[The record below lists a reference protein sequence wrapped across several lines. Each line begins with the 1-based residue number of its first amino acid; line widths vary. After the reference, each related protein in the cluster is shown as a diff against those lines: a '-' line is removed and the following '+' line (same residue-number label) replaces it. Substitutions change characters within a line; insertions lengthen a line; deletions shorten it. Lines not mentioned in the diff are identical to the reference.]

1 MKDRT
6 KKPFLSRFVAS
17 LMAFLLLFTG
27 LIPSSGSVSFADTPD
42 PEEQMCRVRILD
54 TEGGD
59 LSFVH
64 TTEKEIRLRKGDSVT
79 VSASPKEGYVA
90 DTLSYMVGSD
100 MDEENVKEVPFVNG
114 LADVPITDDTVIT
127 TSFYQKP
134 VDSVVKTMPE
144 DVTGSLYTK
153 SEVDAIAKGEEKTSS
168 IKATEFYT
176 KQPGKTPE
184 GVVYEAVDTTNAK
197 DVLVAPDGVYKG
209 KPQEPASRP
218 NGPMLRSAPVANW
231 YDGTYTFTHMPGSS
245 WTPLMTVTS
254 DGNANPDFDTRL
266 RWMFSDANRM
276 PILGNHTSRASITNG
291 HFSFCQNPFFKSPP
305 SGGSYPRLISI
316 TSGSSITSESDFDKF
331 IHLSAQY
338 RFPGIYSTT
347 KYSEYNNLPTNEF
360 YYGKRC
366 VEDDSWQLRQAT
378 KIMLLWMMLVNT
390 AQRDPALAQ
399 RIIDATG
406 KTQYISLDTLR
417 DYDKIISLS
426 WYYCADIYVLRNCGG
441 SFRIYPI
448 TYEECSA
455 VADIANYIAIH
466 LNDGKF
472 KLHNMQY
479 NMFTAPLDGSGSQ
492 YDHHDTT
499 NSEQQTHGQV
509 LGWIEMQEN
518 GKLNLQKSSKTPLY
532 SNNNSCYSLAG
543 ARYRVYDKNNSAV
556 GTLTTTTSG
565 KTNTL
570 SLPVGTYTV
579 KEISP
584 SKGFEKNP
592 TPSTVTIR
600 SNQTTTLSTGAAIE
614 TPLDDLVT
622 LMIRKTVEGKP
633 RTSLAGIRFKLS
645 HYAGYYTNA
654 AAAKAS
660 GQPTCSAVF
669 ATDERGLINAA
680 LSKYKVSGDWKYK
693 DEDGMFTSPL
703 GTLVW
708 EEIDTLPELIGFPNQ
723 YATVQ
728 IYNKGDSVGRKYYEK
743 FAAPINQ
750 GGSEQKLNNDYKR
763 ANVCVYKFDQDF
775 NASRPQGDGTLAGVT
790 YRITRKGASDGFP
803 AEGIEI
809 TTAWD
814 SSRNAYVAKTKDEK
828 HGESTGG
835 PLVYGSYVIEEVDP
849 STGYANGN
857 FHEEFTFGENGDIS
871 KNGDWMEFNDVKDK
885 ASRNAIH
892 RGGVKFPKISVDTND
907 NQEGDINFSGIQFAF
922 INRSKNNVFVEGREY
937 KIGEVVAIR
946 ETNAEGILET
956 ENNLF
961 PYGTYD
967 VVELRRDSGVQV
979 GSMYSSANKGKS
991 PYASPAEDSVLWKE
1005 NKKTF
1010 IIRQSNVVVDGE
1022 KMVNEPSRG
1031 DGALQKKDIELGF
1044 AQGDSS
1050 FAGIQY
1056 ALVNAS
1062 AYKSLYKGTL
1072 YAPGKVMDILTADA
1086 EGKVKSDKMPFG
1098 TYTVHELRS
1107 DHKVSIGNTFDGSD
1121 FGTSIYAN
1129 NNGYLYKEFTDTK
1142 SICTNGEV
1150 IAFTNANP
1158 VVRGGMSLDK
1168 IITDTKDNQ
1177 EGDINLSGI
1186 RYAIVN
1192 ASKAPV
1198 YVDNKTQEVGK
1209 VVAIVTTDSEGKVT
1223 TPNMLL
1229 PYGTYK
1235 VYELKRDSGVK
1246 VGSVYTSADKG
1257 KSIYA
1262 TPVEDSVL
1270 WAENE
1275 KTITIREQEKIVN
1288 VRDANE
1294 PIINA
1299 PAVGNGTI
1307 QKTDFDIEKY
1317 QGDADFEGI
1326 IYALVNTSQY
1336 KVLYNNTTYAPNQV
1350 IDVISVNKEGKASIG
1365 RIPFGTYTIHELRK
1379 DHSVKVGEEWNESH
1393 IGESIYAND
1402 KGYLYDEFTDTKS
1415 IRHNDE
1421 TISFTNKNHVV
1432 RGGMSLDKIVTDTKD
1447 NEEGDVDL
1455 SGLRFAMVN
1464 VSKSPVYVDG
1474 KEQAVGNVVA
1484 IATTDKDGKFVT
1496 SNQLLPYGT
1505 YKVYELKRDS
1515 KVAVGSVWKDADKGA
1530 SIYASP
1536 KEDSVLWAEN
1546 EKTITIREE
1555 KKIVDVREAND
1566 PVINDVSKGNG
1577 SLQKEDV
1584 ELTKAQGDA
1593 DFAGVSYALVN
1604 TSKYKALYKNTLYA
1618 VGDIMDILVADK
1630 DGKVASDKM
1639 PFGTYTVHELRKDHK
1654 AEIGKAWD
1662 NSMIGKS
1669 IYANDHG
1676 YLYDEFTDT
1685 KSIRTN
1691 EEIISYTNKNRVVR
1705 GGMSLDK
1712 ILVDTKDNEEGDI
1725 DFTGLR
1731 YAIVNQSKAPVY
1743 VDKKEQA
1750 VGNVV
1755 AILSTNKE
1763 GKFVSDKLLLPYGT
1777 YGVYELKRDSKVTVG
1792 SAYAKADKG
1801 ESIYASPTE
1810 DSVLWA
1816 ENPKTITIR
1825 EQEKIVDIRDANEP
1839 VINMPANGLG
1849 KIQKTDFDITQY
1861 QGDADFSGI
1870 SYAFINRSEFK
1881 VLYKNTLYKPGE
1893 IMDVFVVDKEGKA
1906 DISRIP
1912 FGTYELR
1919 ELRKDHKAEIGKAWD
1934 DAMLGTSIY
1943 ANDKG
1948 YLYDEFT
1955 DVKSIR
1961 HQDEVISY
1969 TNKNHVV
1976 RGGLSLDKILSDT
1989 KDNEEGDV
1997 DFTGMRFAIVNRS
2010 ASPVFVDGKKQEV
2023 GNVVAIVSADKVGK
2037 FTSDAK
2043 LLPYGTYDLYE
2054 LRRDSGVAIGAAYDG
2069 AAFGES
2075 IYATPAGNDGVL
2087 WRENKKT
2094 ITIRE
2099 EGKIVDVREAN
2110 DPIED
2115 DIAKGDGSLQKKDIE
2130 LGKAQGDADFAGIS
2144 YAVVNSSAFKVLY
2157 KGELY
2162 EPGKVMDVL
2171 VADKDGKV
2179 ASDLLPFGTYTVHE
2193 LRRDHGVKVGD
2204 VFKTATLGE
2213 SIYANENGYLYKEF
2227 MDTKSIRHNEER
2239 IEFTNANPVVRGGMS
2254 LDKIL
2259 VDTKDNEEG
2268 NVNLEG
2274 LRFAIVNVS
2283 KASVLVD
2290 GKEQAVG
2297 NVAAIAS
2304 TDKNGKF
2311 TTATSLLPYGTYK
2324 VYELKRDS
2332 KVEVG
2337 SVWKDADK
2345 GESIYASPKEDSVLW
2360 AENEKTIVIREQGSI
2375 IDVRKDNE
2383 PVINDVARGFAQIQ
2397 KTDSETA
2404 DKTRQGDATFEGI
2417 TYALVNT
2424 STYKVLYKGTLYAP
2438 GKVIDLLTVDAL
2450 GKAKSDAL
2458 VFGTYALHELR
2469 KDHTVQIG
2477 SDWSKDAIGTSI
2489 YANDHGYLYTE
2500 FTDTKSITKQDDLVT
2515 FTNANDVVRGGM
2527 KLDKILEDTKDN
2539 EEGNVNLTG
2548 LRYAIVNASE
2558 GSVVVNKKEQAV
2570 GNVVAIFATD
2580 EHGAFTT
2587 DAKLLPYGTYKVYE
2601 LKRDS
2606 KVEVGNVWKDA
2617 DKGESIYASPKEDSV
2632 LWAENEKTIV
2642 IREQEKIV
2650 DVRDANDPV
2659 VNKAATGFAEIQ
2671 KTDTQTTTKQGDAT
2685 FEGITYAL
2693 VNTSTYKVLYKG
2705 TLYKPGEIIDLLKV
2719 DALGKAKSDALVF
2732 GTYDLH
2738 ELRQDHTAQIG
2749 KAWDNAMLGKS
2760 IYANEKG
2767 YLYNEFIDTKSITK
2781 QDDLVT
2787 FTNANDVVRG
2797 GVAIEKFD
2805 RETKQATPLGQA
2817 TFSGVTFTITNK
2829 SDEAVV
2835 VNGKTYKPGEVV
2847 MSATTETVTDKNGMV
2862 RSIAKTAPD
2871 ALPYGHYEIRE
2882 KVSSVG
2888 YLMDEES
2895 SNFVR
2900 EFSIGYQREGYQFF
2914 TKEHKDILD
2923 LFGDGK
2929 GLGNQVIREDFHFIK
2944 KDEDTMERMGRIVFL
2959 MTSKTTGESHILVT
2973 DENGEFNSSAWQTN
2987 ETAGILHSENTNV
3000 NDPDSPIT
3008 NGAIVKDANGNYKV
3022 VKPELLNQKSG
3033 VWFTGLAPD
3042 KVKWAKDGKSYD
3054 VNGVTVPVRDD
3065 LRAFPYDTYE
3075 IKELRSKDNEGYK
3088 LITATVTLHEYGDH
3102 KGRGIDIDYGTLDNK
3117 PIYVATKLLSKT
3129 TNDHVAPIS
3138 KSENF
3143 VDTLSFMNLTPKKEY
3158 KTIAELRIVDENGK
3172 DAGQAARVEKTFTP
3186 KMPNGEVEVAFDHVD
3201 LSKLVGG
3208 MKLVAIQTIY
3218 DADGVVISHA
3228 DLTDEDQTV
3237 SLISIGTK
3245 AKGDVEQEA
3254 NATNEKTTIVDT
3266 VSYKGL
3272 PVGKEYTLRA
3282 ELHYQEVKED
3292 GTIVDGGIVKDAN
3305 GKDVT
3310 QTVTFTP
3317 KEANGETE
3325 MTFTFATPKDLG
3337 GKNVVAFEY
3346 LEKDKVL
3353 YATHADITDE
3363 AQTVHFPK
3371 VGTTLVDAEDGDK
3384 VIEAVEEAKVVDTVK
3399 VENLTIGK
3407 EYTVDGKLH
3416 IKELGKDGKAID
3428 KGIAKD
3434 KDGKES
3440 YAKTT
3445 FVAEK
3450 TTEMVKLTFTVDG
3463 RELAGQSLVAFENLY
3478 RNGVLLGS
3486 EADIENA
3493 DQTVDIMKMGTTL
3506 TDMATKSHTVSRAE
3520 ISKDGKT
3527 MTVNLI
3533 DHIVYENVPLGK
3545 EIVAKGKLM
3554 VPDGKDVEKATALLD
3569 ENAKEIVGETR
3580 FTPSERNGEVE
3591 VHFTFTLP
3599 ADTDITKLV
3608 AFETFEQEIT
3618 DSEGKTKTVVIG
3630 RHEDLHDEAQTV
3642 SFMDI
3647 KTTLTGADK
3656 KAKEVKADSKVEL
3669 IDTVDYTNAV
3679 VGEEY
3684 TITGEMHRKGMKDG
3698 KVVDLG
3704 VLTNADGKPVTATTT
3719 FVAKEASGTVAL
3731 SFMVDTSKMKDGE
3744 ELVAFEKAT
3753 QKGDGKMEGGI
3764 VVAKHEDITDASQTV
3779 VVKKA
3784 STTPNTVTDVTLET
3798 AVHTFA
3804 VPVATLLALSM
3815 VGLSVLALYR
3825 KRKED
3830 AE

>member
-6 KKPFLSRFVAS
+6 KKSFLSRFVAS

-134 VDSVVKTMPE
+134 VDSVVKTMPK

-153 SEVDAIAKGEEKTSS
+153 SEVDAIARGEEKTSS

-399 RIIDATG
+399 RIIDAAG
-406 KTQYISLDTLR
+406 KTQYISLDILR

-448 TYEECSA
+448 TYEECNA
-455 VADIANYIAIH
+455 VANIANYIAIH

-592 TPSTVTIR
+592 TPSAVTIR

-614 TPLDDLVT
+614 TPLDDPVALTV
-622 LMIRKTVEGKP
+622 RKTVEGNY
-633 RTSLAGIRFKLS
+633 RGSLAGIRFKLS
-645 HYAGYYTNA
+645 HYAGYYTSA

-660 GQPTCSAVF
+660 GEPTCSATF
-669 ATDERGLINAA
+669 ATDERGFINAA
-680 LSKYKVSGDWKYK
+680 LPKYKVSGDWKYTT
-693 DEDGMFTSPL
+693 ESGRFTSPL

-708 EEIDTLPELIGFPNQ
+708 EEESTLPELIGLPNQ
-723 YATVQ
+723 YAVIQ
-728 IYNKGDSVGRKYYEK
+728 VKDAGDKVMYPAPVYEK

-835 PLVYGSYVIEEVDP
+835 PLVYGTYVIEEIDP

-871 KNGDWMEFNDVKDK
+871 KNGDWMEFNDVKGK

-1010 IIRQSNVVVDGE
+1010 IIRQPNVVVDGE
-1022 KMVNEPSRG
+1022 KMINEPSRG

-1107 DHKVSIGNTFDGSD
+1107 DHKVSIGSTFDGSN

-1142 SICTNGEV
+1142 SIRTNGEV
-1150 IAFTNANP
+1150 IEFTNANP

-1246 VGSVYTSADKG
+1246 VGNVYTSADKG
-1257 KSIYA
+1257 ESIYA
-1262 TPVEDSVL
+1262 TPVEDSIL

-1326 IYALVNTSQY
+1326 TYALVNTSQY

-1515 KVAVGSVWKDADKGA
+1515 QVAVGSVWKDADKGA

-1792 SAYAKADKG
+1792 SAYTKADKG
-1801 ESIYASPTE
+1801 ESIYASPKE

-1919 ELRKDHKAEIGKAWD
+1919 ELCKDHKAEIGKAWD

-1961 HQDEVISY
+1961 YQDEVISY

-2023 GNVVAIVSADKVGK
+2023 GNVVAIVSVDKVGK

-2179 ASDLLPFGTYTVHE
+2179 ASDFLPFGTYTVHE

-2259 VDTKDNEEG
+2259 IDTKDNEEG

-2375 IDVRKDNE
+2375 IDIRKDNE

-2458 VFGTYALHELR
+2458 VFGTY
-2469 KDHTVQIG
+2469 
-2477 SDWSKDAIGTSI
+2477 
-2489 YANDHGYLYTE
+2489 
-2500 FTDTKSITKQDDLVT
+2500 
-2515 FTNANDVVRGGM
+2515 
-2527 KLDKILEDTKDN
+2527 
-2539 EEGNVNLTG
+2539 
-2548 LRYAIVNASE
+2548 
-2558 GSVVVNKKEQAV
+2558 
-2570 GNVVAIFATD
+2570 
-2580 EHGAFTT
+2580 
-2587 DAKLLPYGTYKVYE
+2587 
-2601 LKRDS
+2601 
-2606 KVEVGNVWKDA
+2606 
-2617 DKGESIYASPKEDSV
+2617 
-2632 LWAENEKTIV
+2632 
-2642 IREQEKIV
+2642 
-2650 DVRDANDPV
+2650 
-2659 VNKAATGFAEIQ
+2659 
-2671 KTDTQTTTKQGDAT
+2671 
-2685 FEGITYAL
+2685 
-2693 VNTSTYKVLYKG
+2693 
-2705 TLYKPGEIIDLLKV
+2705 
-2719 DALGKAKSDALVF
+2719 
-2732 GTYDLH
+2732 DLH

-2749 KAWDNAMLGKS
+2749 KVWDNAMLGKS

-2914 TKEHKDILD
+2914 TKEHKNILD

-2973 DENGEFNSSAWQTN
+2973 DKNGEFNSSAWQTN

-3310 QTVTFTP
+3310 QTATFTP

-3399 VENLTIGK
+3399 VENLIIGK

-3463 RELAGQSLVAFENLY
+3463 RELAGKSLVAFENLY

-3527 MTVNLI
+3527 MIVNLI

-3599 ADTDITKLV
+3599 VDTDITKLV

-3630 RHEDLHDEAQTV
+3630 RHEDLHDEAQTI
-3642 SFMDI
+3642 SLMDI
-3647 KTTLTGADK
+3647 KTVLTGADK

-3719 FVAKEASGTVAL
+3719 FVAKEASGTVVL

-3753 QKGDGKMEGGI
+3753 QKGDGKTEGGI

>member
-6 KKPFLSRFVAS
+6 KKPFLSRFVAG

-79 VSASPKEGYVA
+79 VSVSPKEGYTA

-127 TSFYQKP
+127 TSFYKKP

-184 GVVYEAVDTTNAK
+184 GVVYEAVDTTDAK

-254 DGNANPDFDTRL
+254 DGDANPDFDTRL

-399 RIIDATG
+399 RIIDAAG

-518 GKLNLQKSSKTPLY
+518 GKLNLQKSSKTPLI
-532 SNNNSCYSLAG
+532 SSNNSCYSLAG

-592 TPSTVTIR
+592 TSSTVTIR

-614 TPLDDLVT
+614 TPLDDPVALRV
-622 LMIRKTVEGKP
+622 RKIVEGNY
-633 RTSLAGIRFKLS
+633 RGSLAGIRFRLS
-645 HYAGYYTNA
+645 HYAGYYTSA
-654 AAAKAS
+654 AEAEAS
-660 GQPTCSAVF
+660 GDPTCSAIF
-669 ATDERGLINAA
+669 ATNEKGYIDASIH
-680 LSKYKVSGDWKYK
+680 SPVSGIWKYK
-693 DEDGMFTSPL
+693 DKVGNNTAPL

-708 EEIDTLPELIGFPNQ
+708 EEVDTLPELLGLPKQ
-723 YATVQ
+723 YAVKQ
-728 IYNKGDSVGRKYYEK
+728 IYDAGGTVGERRYEK

-814 SSRNAYVAKTKDEK
+814 SSRNAYVAKTKDDT

-835 PLVYGSYVIEEVDP
+835 PLVYGSYVIEEIDP

-871 KNGDWMEFNDVKDK
+871 KNGDWMEFNDVKGK

-991 PYASPAEDSVLWKE
+991 PYASPNEDSVLWKE

-1010 IIRQSNVVVDGE
+1010 IIRQPNVVVDGE

-1142 SICTNGEV
+1142 SIRTNGEV
-1150 IAFTNANP
+1150 IEFTNANP

-1186 RYAIVN
+1186 
-1192 ASKAPV
+1192 
-1198 YVDNKTQEVGK
+1198 
-1209 VVAIVTTDSEGKVT
+1209 
-1223 TPNMLL
+1223 
-1229 PYGTYK
+1229 
-1235 VYELKRDSGVK
+1235 
-1246 VGSVYTSADKG
+1246 
-1257 KSIYA
+1257 
-1262 TPVEDSVL
+1262 
-1270 WAENE
+1270 
-1275 KTITIREQEKIVN
+1275 
-1288 VRDANE
+1288 
-1294 PIINA
+1294 
-1299 PAVGNGTI
+1299 
-1307 QKTDFDIEKY
+1307 
-1317 QGDADFEGI
+1317 
-1326 IYALVNTSQY
+1326 
-1336 KVLYNNTTYAPNQV
+1336 
-1350 IDVISVNKEGKASIG
+1350 
-1365 RIPFGTYTIHELRK
+1365 
-1379 DHSVKVGEEWNESH
+1379 
-1393 IGESIYAND
+1393 
-1402 KGYLYDEFTDTKS
+1402 
-1415 IRHNDE
+1415 
-1421 TISFTNKNHVV
+1421 
-1432 RGGMSLDKIVTDTKD
+1432 
-1447 NEEGDVDL
+1447 
-1455 SGLRFAMVN
+1455 
-1464 VSKSPVYVDG
+1464 
-1474 KEQAVGNVVA
+1474 
-1484 IATTDKDGKFVT
+1484 
-1496 SNQLLPYGT
+1496 
-1505 YKVYELKRDS
+1505 
-1515 KVAVGSVWKDADKGA
+1515 
-1530 SIYASP
+1530 
-1536 KEDSVLWAEN
+1536 
-1546 EKTITIREE
+1546 
-1555 KKIVDVREAND
+1555 
-1566 PVINDVSKGNG
+1566 
-1577 SLQKEDV
+1577 
-1584 ELTKAQGDA
+1584 
-1593 DFAGVSYALVN
+1593 
-1604 TSKYKALYKNTLYA
+1604 
-1618 VGDIMDILVADK
+1618 
-1630 DGKVASDKM
+1630 
-1639 PFGTYTVHELRKDHK
+1639 
-1654 AEIGKAWD
+1654 
-1662 NSMIGKS
+1662 
-1669 IYANDHG
+1669 
-1676 YLYDEFTDT
+1676 
-1685 KSIRTN
+1685 
-1691 EEIISYTNKNRVVR
+1691 
-1705 GGMSLDK
+1705 
-1712 ILVDTKDNEEGDI
+1712 
-1725 DFTGLR
+1725 
-1731 YAIVNQSKAPVY
+1731 
-1743 VDKKEQA
+1743 
-1750 VGNVV
+1750 
-1755 AILSTNKE
+1755 
-1763 GKFVSDKLLLPYGT
+1763 
-1777 YGVYELKRDSKVTVG
+1777 
-1792 SAYAKADKG
+1792 
-1801 ESIYASPTE
+1801 
-1810 DSVLWA
+1810 
-1816 ENPKTITIR
+1816 
-1825 EQEKIVDIRDANEP
+1825 
-1839 VINMPANGLG
+1839 
-1849 KIQKTDFDITQY
+1849 
-1861 QGDADFSGI
+1861 
-1870 SYAFINRSEFK
+1870 
-1881 VLYKNTLYKPGE
+1881 
-1893 IMDVFVVDKEGKA
+1893 
-1906 DISRIP
+1906 
-1912 FGTYELR
+1912 
-1919 ELRKDHKAEIGKAWD
+1919 
-1934 DAMLGTSIY
+1934 
-1943 ANDKG
+1943 
-1948 YLYDEFT
+1948 
-1955 DVKSIR
+1955 
-1961 HQDEVISY
+1961 
-1969 TNKNHVV
+1969 
-1976 RGGLSLDKILSDT
+1976 
-1989 KDNEEGDV
+1989 
-1997 DFTGMRFAIVNRS
+1997 
-2010 ASPVFVDGKKQEV
+2010 
-2023 GNVVAIVSADKVGK
+2023 
-2037 FTSDAK
+2037 
-2043 LLPYGTYDLYE
+2043 
-2054 LRRDSGVAIGAAYDG
+2054 
-2069 AAFGES
+2069 
-2075 IYATPAGNDGVL
+2075 
-2087 WRENKKT
+2087 
-2094 ITIRE
+2094 
-2099 EGKIVDVREAN
+2099 
-2110 DPIED
+2110 
-2115 DIAKGDGSLQKKDIE
+2115 
-2130 LGKAQGDADFAGIS
+2130 
-2144 YAVVNSSAFKVLY
+2144 
-2157 KGELY
+2157 
-2162 EPGKVMDVL
+2162 
-2171 VADKDGKV
+2171 
-2179 ASDLLPFGTYTVHE
+2179 
-2193 LRRDHGVKVGD
+2193 
-2204 VFKTATLGE
+2204 
-2213 SIYANENGYLYKEF
+2213 
-2227 MDTKSIRHNEER
+2227 
-2239 IEFTNANPVVRGGMS
+2239 
-2254 LDKIL
+2254 
-2259 VDTKDNEEG
+2259 
-2268 NVNLEG
+2268 
-2274 LRFAIVNVS
+2274 
-2283 KASVLVD
+2283 
-2290 GKEQAVG
+2290 
-2297 NVAAIAS
+2297 
-2304 TDKNGKF
+2304 
-2311 TTATSLLPYGTYK
+2311 
-2324 VYELKRDS
+2324 
-2332 KVEVG
+2332 
-2337 SVWKDADK
+2337 
-2345 GESIYASPKEDSVLW
+2345 
-2360 AENEKTIVIREQGSI
+2360 
-2375 IDVRKDNE
+2375 
-2383 PVINDVARGFAQIQ
+2383 
-2397 KTDSETA
+2397 
-2404 DKTRQGDATFEGI
+2404 
-2417 TYALVNT
+2417 
-2424 STYKVLYKGTLYAP
+2424 
-2438 GKVIDLLTVDAL
+2438 
-2450 GKAKSDAL
+2450 
-2458 VFGTYALHELR
+2458 
-2469 KDHTVQIG
+2469 
-2477 SDWSKDAIGTSI
+2477 
-2489 YANDHGYLYTE
+2489 
-2500 FTDTKSITKQDDLVT
+2500 
-2515 FTNANDVVRGGM
+2515 
-2527 KLDKILEDTKDN
+2527 
-2539 EEGNVNLTG
+2539 
-2548 LRYAIVNASE
+2548 RYAIVNASE

-2617 DKGESIYASPKEDSV
+2617 NKGESIYASPKEDSV

-2749 KAWDNAMLGKS
+2749 KVWDNAMLGKS

-2797 GVAIEKFD
+2797 GVVIEKFD

-2929 GLGNQVIREDFHFIK
+2929 GLGNQIIREDFHFIK

-3042 KVKWAKDGKSYD
+3042 KVKWTKDGKSYD

-3266 VSYKGL
+3266 ISYKGL

-3310 QTVTFTP
+3310 QTATFTP

-3463 RELAGQSLVAFENLY
+3463 RELAGKSLVAFENLY

-3599 ADTDITKLV
+3599 VDTDITKLV

-3630 RHEDLHDEAQTV
+3630 CHEDLHDEAQTV
-3642 SFMDI
+3642 SLMDI

-3753 QKGDGKMEGGI
+3753 QKGDGKTEGGI

-3815 VGLSVLALYR
+3815 IGLSVLALYR

>member
-79 VSASPKEGYVA
+79 ISASPEEGYTA

-100 MDEENVKEVPFVNG
+100 MDEENVKEVSFVNG
-114 LADVPITDDTVIT
+114 LADVPITDDMVIT
-127 TSFYQKP
+127 ASFYKKP
-134 VDSVVKTMPE
+134 VNSVVKKMPE

-153 SEVDAIAKGEEKTSS
+153 SEVDAIAKGEEKPSS
-168 IKATEFYT
+168 IQATEFYT

-184 GVVYEAVDTTNAK
+184 DVVYEAVDTTNAK
-197 DVLVAPDGVYKG
+197 DVLVAPEGAYKG
-209 KPQEPASRP
+209 DVEKPMPRP
-218 NGPMLRSAPVANW
+218 NGPMLRSAPTATW
-231 YDGTYTFTHMPGSS
+231 DDGTYTFTHMPGDT
-245 WTPLMTVTS
+245 WTDLMTVTS
-254 DGNANPDFDTRL
+254 VGNAHPDFDTRL
-266 RWMFSDANRM
+266 NNIFSNQAKMRT
-276 PILGNHTSRASITNG
+276 IGTHQSRASITNG
-291 HFSFCQNPFFKSPP
+291 HFSFCQNPFYRSP
-305 SGGSYPRLISI
+305 SNGGSYPRLISI
-316 TSGSSITSESDFDKF
+316 TSGSSITSSSDFEKF

-338 RFPGIYSTT
+338 RFPNIYNTT
-347 KYSEYNNLPTNEF
+347 RMPFYNNLPANEF
-360 YYGKRC
+360 FYGASNCK
-366 VEDDSWQLRQAT
+366 DDSWNLRLAT
-378 KIMLLWMMLVNT
+378 RIMLLWMMLVNT
-390 AQRDPALAQ
+390 AKQDPASAQ
-399 RIIDATG
+399 RIIDAAGQTG
-406 KTQYISLDTLR
+406 KITLGTLK
-417 DYDKIISLS
+417 DYHKIISLS
-426 WYYCADIYVLRNCGG
+426 WYYCADIYILRNCGG
-441 SFRIYPI
+441 RFDIYPI
-448 TYEECSA
+448 TYDECNAVSA
-455 VADIANYIAIH
+455 IAAYIAH
-466 LNDGKF
+466 YLDDGKF

-479 NMFTAPLDGSGSQ
+479 NMFTAPYGGSGSR
-492 YDHHDTT
+492 YDYHDTR
-499 NSEQQTHGQV
+499 NSTQQTHGQV

-518 GKLNLQKSSKTPLY
+518 GKLNLQKSSKTPLI
-532 SNNNSCYSLAG
+532 SSNNSCYSLAG
-543 ARYRVYDKNNSAV
+543 AQYRVYDKNNSAV
-556 GTLTTTTSG
+556 GTLTTTASG

-614 TPLDDLVT
+614 TPLDDPVLLKV
-622 LMIRKTVEGKP
+622 RKTVEGNY
-633 RTSLAGIRFKLS
+633 RGSLAGIRFRLS
-645 HYAGYYTNA
+645 HYVGYYTSA

-660 GQPTCSAVF
+660 GEPTCSAVF
-669 ATDERGLINAA
+669 ATNERGMIDA
-680 LSKYKVSGDWKYK
+680 SIPKYKVSGDWKYTT
-693 DEDGMFTSPL
+693 ESGRFTSPL

-708 EEIDTLPELIGFPNQ
+708 EEESTLPELIGLPNQ
-723 YATVQ
+723 YAVVQ
-728 IYNKGDSVGRKYYEK
+728 VKDVGGKVMHPAPVFEK

-790 YRITRKGASDGFP
+790 YRITRKGALDGFP
-803 AEGIEI
+803 AEGVTI
-809 TTAWD
+809 TTVWD
-814 SSRNAYVAKTKDEK
+814 SSRNAYVAKTKDDT

-835 PLVYGSYVIEEVDP
+835 PLVYGSYVIEEIDP

-871 KNGDWMEFNDVKDK
+871 KNGDWMEFNDVKGK

-1010 IIRQSNVVVDGE
+1010 IIRQPNVVVDGE

-1107 DHKVSIGNTFDGSD
+1107 DHKVSIGNAFDGSD

-1142 SICTNGEV
+1142 SIRTNGEV
-1150 IAFTNANP
+1150 
-1158 VVRGGMSLDK
+1158 
-1168 IITDTKDNQ
+1168 
-1177 EGDINLSGI
+1177 
-1186 RYAIVN
+1186 
-1192 ASKAPV
+1192 
-1198 YVDNKTQEVGK
+1198 
-1209 VVAIVTTDSEGKVT
+1209 
-1223 TPNMLL
+1223 
-1229 PYGTYK
+1229 
-1235 VYELKRDSGVK
+1235 
-1246 VGSVYTSADKG
+1246 
-1257 KSIYA
+1257 
-1262 TPVEDSVL
+1262 
-1270 WAENE
+1270 
-1275 KTITIREQEKIVN
+1275 
-1288 VRDANE
+1288 
-1294 PIINA
+1294 
-1299 PAVGNGTI
+1299 
-1307 QKTDFDIEKY
+1307 
-1317 QGDADFEGI
+1317 
-1326 IYALVNTSQY
+1326 
-1336 KVLYNNTTYAPNQV
+1336 
-1350 IDVISVNKEGKASIG
+1350 
-1365 RIPFGTYTIHELRK
+1365 
-1379 DHSVKVGEEWNESH
+1379 
-1393 IGESIYAND
+1393 
-1402 KGYLYDEFTDTKS
+1402 
-1415 IRHNDE
+1415 
-1421 TISFTNKNHVV
+1421 
-1432 RGGMSLDKIVTDTKD
+1432 
-1447 NEEGDVDL
+1447 
-1455 SGLRFAMVN
+1455 
-1464 VSKSPVYVDG
+1464 
-1474 KEQAVGNVVA
+1474 
-1484 IATTDKDGKFVT
+1484 
-1496 SNQLLPYGT
+1496 
-1505 YKVYELKRDS
+1505 
-1515 KVAVGSVWKDADKGA
+1515 
-1530 SIYASP
+1530 
-1536 KEDSVLWAEN
+1536 
-1546 EKTITIREE
+1546 
-1555 KKIVDVREAND
+1555 
-1566 PVINDVSKGNG
+1566 
-1577 SLQKEDV
+1577 
-1584 ELTKAQGDA
+1584 
-1593 DFAGVSYALVN
+1593 
-1604 TSKYKALYKNTLYA
+1604 
-1618 VGDIMDILVADK
+1618 
-1630 DGKVASDKM
+1630 
-1639 PFGTYTVHELRKDHK
+1639 
-1654 AEIGKAWD
+1654 
-1662 NSMIGKS
+1662 
-1669 IYANDHG
+1669 
-1676 YLYDEFTDT
+1676 
-1685 KSIRTN
+1685 
-1691 EEIISYTNKNRVVR
+1691 
-1705 GGMSLDK
+1705 
-1712 ILVDTKDNEEGDI
+1712 
-1725 DFTGLR
+1725 
-1731 YAIVNQSKAPVY
+1731 
-1743 VDKKEQA
+1743 
-1750 VGNVV
+1750 
-1755 AILSTNKE
+1755 
-1763 GKFVSDKLLLPYGT
+1763 
-1777 YGVYELKRDSKVTVG
+1777 
-1792 SAYAKADKG
+1792 
-1801 ESIYASPTE
+1801 
-1810 DSVLWA
+1810 
-1816 ENPKTITIR
+1816 
-1825 EQEKIVDIRDANEP
+1825 
-1839 VINMPANGLG
+1839 
-1849 KIQKTDFDITQY
+1849 
-1861 QGDADFSGI
+1861 
-1870 SYAFINRSEFK
+1870 
-1881 VLYKNTLYKPGE
+1881 
-1893 IMDVFVVDKEGKA
+1893 
-1906 DISRIP
+1906 
-1912 FGTYELR
+1912 
-1919 ELRKDHKAEIGKAWD
+1919 
-1934 DAMLGTSIY
+1934 
-1943 ANDKG
+1943 
-1948 YLYDEFT
+1948 
-1955 DVKSIR
+1955 
-1961 HQDEVISY
+1961 
-1969 TNKNHVV
+1969 
-1976 RGGLSLDKILSDT
+1976 
-1989 KDNEEGDV
+1989 
-1997 DFTGMRFAIVNRS
+1997 
-2010 ASPVFVDGKKQEV
+2010 
-2023 GNVVAIVSADKVGK
+2023 
-2037 FTSDAK
+2037 
-2043 LLPYGTYDLYE
+2043 
-2054 LRRDSGVAIGAAYDG
+2054 
-2069 AAFGES
+2069 
-2075 IYATPAGNDGVL
+2075 
-2087 WRENKKT
+2087 
-2094 ITIRE
+2094 
-2099 EGKIVDVREAN
+2099 
-2110 DPIED
+2110 
-2115 DIAKGDGSLQKKDIE
+2115 
-2130 LGKAQGDADFAGIS
+2130 
-2144 YAVVNSSAFKVLY
+2144 
-2157 KGELY
+2157 
-2162 EPGKVMDVL
+2162 
-2171 VADKDGKV
+2171 
-2179 ASDLLPFGTYTVHE
+2179 
-2193 LRRDHGVKVGD
+2193 
-2204 VFKTATLGE
+2204 
-2213 SIYANENGYLYKEF
+2213 
-2227 MDTKSIRHNEER
+2227 

-2458 VFGTYALHELR
+2458 VFGTYDLHELH

-2477 SDWSKDAIGTSI
+2477 SDWNKEAIGTSI

-2749 KAWDNAMLGKS
+2749 KVWDNAMLGKS

-3102 KGRGIDIDYGTLDNK
+3102 KGHGIDIDYGTLDNK

-3172 DAGQAARVEKTFTP
+3172 DAGQAARVEKTFIP

-3310 QTVTFTP
+3310 QTATFTP

-3463 RELAGQSLVAFENLY
+3463 RELAGKSLVAFENLY

-3599 ADTDITKLV
+3599 VDTDITKLV

-3642 SFMDI
+3642 SLMDI
-3647 KTTLTGADK
+3647 KTVLTGADK

-3753 QKGDGKMEGGI
+3753 QKGDGKTEGGI